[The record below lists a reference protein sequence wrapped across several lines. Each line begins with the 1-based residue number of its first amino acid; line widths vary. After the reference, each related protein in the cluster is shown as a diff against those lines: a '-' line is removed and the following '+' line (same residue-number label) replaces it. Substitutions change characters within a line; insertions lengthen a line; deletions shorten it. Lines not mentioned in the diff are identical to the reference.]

1 MAKKLSIK
9 AMEELSDEFSAS
21 LPESKR
27 QRARELYLNLLFLER
42 KLDEARRQALT
53 TPAVVEYDNG
63 GGQTGERVSPWVQAY
78 GALLKSYGQALKQ
91 LEDLVAAN
99 VSDGQGDAAKPTLA
113 DMRAQFRANVS
124 VVKQKTA

>member
-27 QRARELYLNLLFLER
+27 QRARELYINLLFLER

-99 VSDGQGDAAKPTLA
+99 VSDGQGDDAKPTLA

-124 VVKQKTA
+124 VVKTKSA

>member
-1 MAKKLSIK
+1 
-9 AMEELSDEFSAS
+9 MEDQADEFSAS

-27 QRARELYLNLLFLER
+27 QRGRELYINLLFLER

-91 LEDLVAAN
+91 LEDMVAAGEAD
-99 VSDGQGDAAKPTLA
+99 SKKAGPAKPTLA
-113 DMRAQFRANVS
+113 DMRANFRANVQ
-124 VVKQKTA
+124 VVKSKTA

>member
-1 MAKKLSIK
+1 
-9 AMEELSDEFSAS
+9 MEEQSDQFCAS

-27 QRARELYLNLLFLER
+27 QRARELYINLLFLER

-99 VSDGQGDAAKPTLA
+99 VSDGQGDDAKPTLA